1 MHSVMSLM
9 TNSVM
14 ENLRKFDYWLLGEV
28 EDNPFVKANFSN
40 RLASYMKAQ
49 GINTIDDVPN
59 EAVQIAYQEALKA
72 TFKDDNTLTKMFS
85 NIKRDTGKFGEV
97 MLPFTKTPANIAM
110 RGIDYSPVGI
120 VNAVKQAKS
129 GADASQVI
137 DTLSKSATGTAGIYI
152 GYKLA
157 ENGLIQG
164 ALSDDKDKQQ
174 FEKQQGKVAFSL
186 NIGGHYYSFDWA
198 QPAAIPIIIGSTIY
212 DSINESDKEISS
224 VVNTVWQGTKAAA
237 NAWIEL
243 SPLSSL
249 KDIFGGNGYGN
260 SDIPENVLN
269 EILEFPQRL
278 WPAALS
284 ATAKTIDTTMR
295 QTYSKGDILQTQLDT
310 LKSKVPFLSETLP
323 ASYDTW
329 GNERKRQD
337 STGSAAIANFLNP
350 GTLGYNAST
359 PLDSEITRLFDATQD
374 KTVFPQIA
382 DWSVTDASGN
392 KINLTNKQYSE
403 YQKTMGQTSYDIA
416 DALIN
421 SDFYSGLSDSDKAKY
436 LSDIYS
442 VSKGK
447 AKKDLFGS
455 STSDSIANQI
465 AIYEES
471 GAEGLVKEMQTK
483 YEITSRGLAVSDK
496 TQNIYDSFGN
506 EGLEFYSAAKSKLGD
521 SMSGSNL
528 IPFLQDYSLSDSQKG
543 EYISQFTNIS
553 DKLQPLADNGE
564 YEKVYQYYNIKSNAD
579 SDGNGSLKKQELIDY
594 LDSTGMSTEEKRTW
608 FSILSTAKNPY

>member
-1 MHSVMSLM
+1 
-9 TNSVM
+9 
-14 ENLRKFDYWLLGEV
+14 
-28 EDNPFVKANFSN
+28 
-40 RLASYMKAQ
+40 MKAQ
-49 GINTIDDVPN
+49 GIKTIDDVPN

-72 TFKDDNTLTKMFS
+72 TFKDDNTLAKMFS

-137 DTLSKSATGTAGIYI
+137 DTLAKSATGTAGIYI

-212 DSINESDKEISS
+212 DAINESDKEISS
-224 VVNTVWQGTKAAA
+224 VVNTVWQGVTAAT
-237 NAWIEL
+237 NAWADL

-249 KDIFGGNGYGN
+249 QDILGGDGYGN
-260 SDIPENVLN
+260 NSIAENVFN
-269 EILEFPQRL
+269 EVVEFPQRL
-278 WPAALS
+278 VPSVLG
-284 ATAKTIDTTMR
+284 ATARTIDPTIR
-295 QTYSKGDILQTQLDT
+295 QTYSNDNTLQTQIDT
-310 LKSKVPFLSETLP
+310 LKSKIPFLSKTLP

-374 KTVFPQIA
+374 NTVFPQKA
-382 DWSVTDASGN
+382 DWSVKDASGN

-465 AIYEES
+465 AIYEEG
-471 GAEGLVKEMQTK
+471 GAEGLVQEMQTK

-506 EGLEFYSAAKSKLGD
+506 EGLELYSAAKTKLGD

-543 EYISQFTNIS
+543 EYISQFTKIS
-553 DKLQPLADNGE
+553 DKAQAFADNGE
-564 YEKVYQYYNIKSNAD
+564 YDKVYQYYNIKSSAD
-579 SDGNGSLKKQELIDY
+579 SDGNGSIKKAELVDY
-594 LDSTGMSTEEKRTW
+594 LDRTGMSVDEKRTW